1 MDYLLGSVIY
11 WASILVPARK
21 SVAPIE
27 VLIMAILIWVIL
39 LVALGIGVFAR
50 RRERRHWDHVDLEI
64 TNKTRGGRPAPPR
77 YL

>member
-1 MDYLLGSVIY
+1 
-11 WASILVPARK
+11 
-21 SVAPIE
+21 
-27 VLIMAILIWVIL
+27 MAILIWVIL